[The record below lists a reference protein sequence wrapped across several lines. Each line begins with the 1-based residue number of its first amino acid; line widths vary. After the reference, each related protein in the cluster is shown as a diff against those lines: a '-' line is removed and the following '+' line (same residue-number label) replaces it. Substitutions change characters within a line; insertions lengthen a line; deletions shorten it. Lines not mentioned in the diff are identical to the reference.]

1 MKKIKAKIYAQVLYQ
16 LSQETDDLD
25 NVLANFVKL
34 LVSRNQLSLINEII
48 NDFKQIYNK
57 NKNQV
62 DAQVVTPFAL
72 DKNTKQLIEDLI
84 RQMNTVQKVELTEI
98 IDKELIGGLVVNFDD
113 TRIDTSIK
121 KQLSLLKNN
130 IK

>member
-16 LSQETDDLD
+16 LSCETDDLD
-25 NVLANFVKL
+25 SVLANFVKL

-57 NKNQV
+57 NENQV

-72 DKNTKQLIEDLI
+72 DKNTKHLIEDLI
-84 RQMNTVQKVELTEI
+84 RQMNTVKKVELTEI